1 MYRAKRRAREFTS
14 EPSEAGEANLKQKIR
29 KRKSHFSKRHGLSLV
44 AAAVLLL
51 WIGLYSVS
59 NEQKH
64 WGSFFGN
71 AIADWSGVL
80 VMVLATK
87 HLYERGSRESKREP
101 ALPERN
107 PVVEFLREHSLT
119 IFLLITGTG
128 WVLLFAHSNPQGKW
142 GQVIGNIVSEW
153 TQILGVVLMTKKL
166 VEAGSKESK

>member
-1 MYRAKRRAREFTS
+1 MTWKFTS
-14 EPSEAGEANLKQKIR
+14 KCSEAGEAELKHKLR
-29 KRKSHFSKRHGLSLV
+29 KLKSHFSKRHGLSLV
-44 AAAVLLL
+44 AAAVLLF

-80 VMVLATK
+80 VTVLATK

-101 ALPERN
+101 RSPEPNRALEL
-107 PVVEFLREHSLT
+107 LRAHSLT

-128 WVLLFAHSNPQGKW
+128 WVLLFAHSDPQGKW
-142 GQVIGNIVSEW
+142 GQVIGNILSEW
-153 TQILGVVLMTKKL
+153 TQILGLVLMTKKL
-166 VEAGSKESK
+166 VEAGSEESK